1 MHFRKVPPKIISYR
15 DFYLQHTLSQESR
28 DWSKNPD
35 KFYEICHTIFNTH
48 APKKK
53 MYIRWN
59 NNPFM
64 TKAYSNAT
72 MQRARFRNKFLKNPN
87 GQIKLLYNKHRNY
100 CASPLRKEKKE
111 YLRLRI
117 LCKIK

>member
-48 APKKK
+48 EPKKK
-53 MYIRWN
+53 CIYVGI
-59 NNPFM
+59 
-64 TKAYSNAT
+64 TT
-72 MQRARFRNKFLKNPN
+72 L
-87 GQIKLLYNKHRNY
+87 
-100 CASPLRKEKKE
+100 
-111 YLRLRI
+111 LRLKHI
-117 LCKIK
+117 QMLPCKEHVLETNF